1 VSNLA
6 FPKLALNVCSS
17 YTFVPITVFSV
28 CTNVEQNMP
37 CFPGEDLH
45 IIFLLTTRIIR
56 ISVKK
61 KKRHLWMN
69 MLMRS
74 CYILLCL
81 FFFLH
86 LLVLRPCCM
95 RVANTQ
101 KLKITVTNKPKNTV
115 CNLSRLG
122 VEFLYYW

>member
-1 VSNLA
+1 MSNLA

-61 KKRHLWMN
+61 KKKTFMN
-69 MLMRS
+69 EHVNEIVLYS
-74 CYILLCL
+74 
-81 FFFLH
+81 FVPFFLLASFSIKTMLH
-86 LLVLRPCCM
+86 EGCQHTE
-95 RVANTQ
+95 A
-101 KLKITVTNKPKNTV
+101 
-115 CNLSRLG
+115 
-122 VEFLYYW
+122 